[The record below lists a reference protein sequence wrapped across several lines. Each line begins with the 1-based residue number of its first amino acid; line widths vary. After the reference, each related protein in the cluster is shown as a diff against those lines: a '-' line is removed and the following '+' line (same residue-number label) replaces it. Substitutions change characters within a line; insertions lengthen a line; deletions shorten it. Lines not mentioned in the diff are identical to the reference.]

1 MRQAAIAGRLDRKG
15 TEGKFGAARGW
26 SGTKGKERLRRPLPV
41 TRHRP
46 LSKAAHAQ
54 VRAHAVGRTY
64 YTIFLLFSYIVFHV
78 VVAISSDR
86 NTLVIF

>member
-46 LSKAAHAQ
+46 YPKQLMPRCEPMRLVAHIIPSF
-54 VRAHAVGRTY
+54 Y
-64 YTIFLLFSYIVFHV
+64 YFPTLYSM
-78 VVAISSDR
+78 SS
-86 NTLVIF
+86 